1 MENTFLI
8 EVRGSPG
15 ELSPDWPS
23 GAPGQRGDAL
33 LHAFQTRTF
42 LEVWLESFGRTGRQS
57 FHFVEVRD
65 RAGRP
70 LLLVPLRIIVA
81 GGARLLQF
89 IDHEAA
95 DYNAPVLFS
104 SGHAWTRESAKQLWQ
119 QIVAKLPPVDVVELT
134 KMPGDVEGV
143 DNPLF
148 LLGSGA
154 GELSCHA
161 TDLRRP
167 WAEIDRE
174 VPRRTTLL
182 RKIRGLER
190 ISPLG
195 FHVAETAEEV
205 RRVTEVMLRQKQ
217 RRFEETMVPGFDVD
231 RDKFDF
237 FDKGTARFHQ
247 QGMLKL
253 FYLTSG
259 DNTIVATIWGL
270 TSEKR
275 YYAIMLSFEGDEWTR
290 HSPGSI
296 LFYKALEWLHRN
308 GYEWMDL
315 GIGDEPWKLESCRT
329 TIPLVE
335 RREALT
341 PRGRLHMAR
350 MKLTEAVRRTQAYQR
365 LRPLKWVVLRKI
377 RGR

>member
-23 GAPGQRGDAL
+23 GVPGQRGDAF

-42 LEVWLESFGRTGRQS
+42 LGVWLESFGRTGRQS

-104 SGHAWTRESAKQLWQ
+104 SGHAWTRESANQLWQ

-167 WAEIDRE
+167 WAEVDRE

-329 TIPLVE
+329 TIPLGA